1 MSRPLRWSALLMAC
15 TATLLACTSDGGDG
29 AGSGAEEI
37 TVMVAGDPEELEA
50 YRQVAR
56 GFEGSQSD
64 VTVNLVEIA
73 ERDELI
79 ARLSTSI
86 AGGDPPDLF
95 LMNYRYYGQFE
106 SKGALE
112 PLDPYL
118 EGSEAF
124 SADDF
129 YPEAMEAFQDDGEQT
144 CMPQNVA
151 SLVVYYNEDMFEAAG
166 VRIPRPGWTWV
177 EMVQA
182 ATKLTED
189 TDGDGTIDRYGLGV
203 DPEIIRV
210 APFIW
215 SNGAELV
222 DDEAN
227 PTRFTIENFRAI
239 QAIQAFLD
247 LRSKAGVTPTDE
259 EAESEDFESRFLNG
273 SLGMIME
280 SRKVVP
286 GFRTIEDFDWNVAPL
301 PVHRVPA
308 TILHSDAYCMPAGA
322 DHKDAAW
329 RFLEFALGDP
339 GADPR
344 GGDGSHRAVDDQ
356 RRGVGRVPRT
366 GGTAGERTG
375 LPRCHRCDPI
385 GAAHLDVAADR
396 GRHERVAGRGLL
408 RTGGRRG
415 PGAGAFDPATDRGAV
430 RAGGRGLGHASARPR
445 PGTAGP
451 VAHGRAVPGGH
462 PGAGGGSG
470 GGDVRDVRVRLGPD
484 PAAAIR
490 RARELPRAAR

>member
-1 MSRPLRWSALLMAC
+1 MGSRA
-15 TATLLACTSDGGDG
+15 
-29 AGSGAEEI
+29 
-37 TVMVAGDPEELEA
+37 
-50 YRQVAR
+50 
-56 GFEGSQSD
+56 SQPD

-79 ARLSTSI
+79 ARLSTSL

-118 EGSEAF
+118 EGSDAF
-124 SADDF
+124 SAADF
-129 YPEAMEAFQDDGEQT
+129 YPEAMEAFQDDGVQT

-166 VRIPRPGWTWV
+166 VAHPRPGWTWV

-182 ATKLTED
+182 ATRLTED

-329 RFLEFALGDP
+329 RFLEFALGTQ
-339 GADPR
+339 GQTLA
-344 GGDGSHRAVDDQ
+344 AET
-356 RRGVGRVPRT
+356 GRTVPSMISVAESDVFLEPAEPPANARVYLD
-366 GGTAGERTG
+366 A
-375 LPRCHRCDPI
+375 I
-385 GAAHLDVAADR
+385 GAIRSVPHISTWPQIEDVTN
-396 GRHERVAGRGLL
+396 GLL
-408 RTGGRRG
+408 EEAYYEPGGG
-415 PGAGAFDPATDRGAV
+415 EAPELVVSITATDRGAV
-430 RAGGRGLGHASARPR
+430 RSGGRGLGHASARPR

-484 PAAAIR
+484 PAATIR